1 MQIVERGFLSHA
13 APGTDRAA
21 LTFPAAVALA
31 GGELLATLRAG
42 SGKDSADERIEL
54 WRSADGGR
62 SWRGP
67 APFPE
72 PPPLD
77 GATGSLKLCY
87 LTETPPGSLIA
98 AAMWVDRSTHPGQ
111 PLFNPATEGCLPM
124 AILLSDSADGGASWS
139 PWRPVALPAGS
150 QDEAQPQLGP
160 PSLTSPLLLLAGG
173 ALAMSIE
180 TNKAY
185 DDASPWRQRAVLLHS
200 HDGGLS
206 WGEPII
212 AAQDPGG
219 RTFNWDLRLGVA
231 PDGRIGSFAWTY
243 DSVAKAYVN
252 IHRRLSADGGR
263 SWSPPEDLGFADQA
277 GRPAVLADGRVV
289 LPWVDRFGTRSIRAR
304 VAPAIDGPFD
314 PRSEVVLHSLDG
326 AGAGGVTSTGD
337 LLAEMA
343 LWTFGLPY
351 ATALPDGDVLA
362 LYYAGSPAA
371 MDIRWAR
378 LRI

>member
-1 MQIVERGFLSHA
+1 MQIVEQGLLSRA
-13 APGTDRAA
+13 APGTGRAA

-31 GGELLATLRAG
+31 GGGLLAALRAG

-67 APFPE
+67 APLPT
-72 PPPLD
+72 PPPID
-77 GATGSLKLCY
+77 GAAGSLKLCY
-87 LTETPPGSLIA
+87 LTETAPGALLA
-98 AAMWVDRSTHPGQ
+98 AAMWVDRSSRPGQ

-124 AILLSDSADGGASWS
+124 AILLSASADEGASWS
-139 PWRPVALPAGS
+139 PWRPVALPA
-150 QDEAQPQLGP
+150 ELGP
-160 PSLTSPLLLLAGG
+160 PSLTSPLIQLPGR

-200 HDGGLS
+200 RDGGAS
-206 WGEPII
+206 WGEPVV
-212 AAQDPGG
+212 AAQDPSA
-219 RTFNWDLRLGVA
+219 RIFNWDLRLAVA
-231 PDGRIGSFAWTY
+231 PDGRIASFSWTY
-243 DSVAKAYVN
+243 DSAAKAYVQ
-252 IHRRLSADGGR
+252 IHRRTSADGGR
-263 SWSPPEDLGFADQA
+263 SWSPAEALGFADQA

-289 LPWVDRFGTRSIRAR
+289 LPWVDRFGSRSIRAR
-304 VAPAIDGPFD
+304 VAPAIDAPFD

-326 AGAGGVTSTGD
+326 AGHDGVTSTGG

-351 ATALPDGDVLA
+351 ALALPDGDVLA
-362 LYYAGSPAA
+362 LFYAGAPEA
-371 MDIRWAR
+371 MDICWTR
-378 LRI
+378 LRV